1 MATTIYRQVQEIINQ
16 LSETKLAEA
25 YELLV
30 DLQDRADDSVS
41 PQQQA
46 MHLSLDERRRL
57 MAQQAEEI
65 ASHYLET
72 SAERDEWQAGDFVYA
87 D

>member
-1 MATTIYRQVQEIINQ
+1 MSSIIYRQVQEIINQ
-16 LSETKLAEA
+16 LSEARLAEA
-25 YELLV
+25 YTLLV
-30 DLQDRADDSVS
+30 DLQDRDANPVS

-57 MAQQAEEI
+57 MAQQAEVI
-65 ASHYLET
+65 ASHYLEP